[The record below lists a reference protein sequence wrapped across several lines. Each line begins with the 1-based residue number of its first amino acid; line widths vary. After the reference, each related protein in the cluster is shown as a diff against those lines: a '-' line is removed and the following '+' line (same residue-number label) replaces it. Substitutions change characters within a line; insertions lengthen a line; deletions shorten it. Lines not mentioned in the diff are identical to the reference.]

1 MNIFVLDQDPKLAAQ
16 AHLDKHVVKMIIEYA
31 QLLSTAHRLR
41 DGVLHE
47 RVQPMT
53 GRKKK
58 FYLLNGES
66 VRLET
71 RTDGGYMTL
80 GDLEWIPEVTISEY
94 KIVKPVCYSLSHQ
107 NHPCAVWCRESDS
120 NYRWLYALFQE
131 TAVEYTHRYGRI
143 HKTVADIGSFLMQPP
158 KNIPAGDLTPFAQA
172 MGEEFKVH
180 DDAVL
185 AYQNYYV
192 GAKAPFA
199 RWTNRST
206 PSWFKARTKDF
217 NVSHFERTSAVA

>member
-1 MNIFVLDQDPKLAAQ
+1 MNIFALDMSPRLAAQ
-16 AHLDKHVVKMIIEYA
+16 MHLDKHVCKMPVEYA
-31 QLLSTAHRLR
+31 QLLSTAHRLL
-41 DGVLHE
+41 DGTRHD
-47 RVQPMT
+47 RITPQ
-53 GRKKK
+53 GRKKQ
-58 FYLLNGES
+58 FWLLNGES
-66 VRLET
+66 IVEGEWNGEPRLVI
-71 RTDGGYMTL
+71 GN
-80 GDLEWIPEVTISEY
+80 S
-94 KIVKPVCYSLSHQ
+94 VCYSLSHQ

-143 HKTVADIGSFLMQPP
+143 HKTVSDIGSFLMQPP

-192 GAKAPFA
+192 GAKASFA
-199 RWTNRST
+199 RWTNRPT
-206 PSWFKARTKDF
+206 PTWFKARTKDF
-217 NVSHFERTSAVA
+217 HVSHFERTTALA

>member
-1 MNIFVLDQDPKLAAQ
+1 
-16 AHLDKHVVKMIIEYA
+16 MIIEYA

-47 RVQPMT
+47 RIQPTT
-53 GRKKK
+53 GKTKK

-71 RTDGGYMTL
+71 RTEGGYMTL

-94 KIVKPVCYSLSHQ
+94 KVVKPVCYSLSHQ
-107 NHPCAVWCRESDS
+107 NHPCATWARESDS

-143 HKTVADIGSFLMQPP
+143 HKTVADIGSFLMSPP
-158 KNIPAGDLTPFAQA
+158 KNIPAGDRTPFALA
-172 MGEEFKVH
+172 MGDEFK
-180 DDAVL
+180 DEDAVQ
-185 AYQNYYV
+185 AYRNYYL
-192 GAKAPFA
+192 GPKAAFA
-199 RWTNRST
+199 RWTNRAT
-206 PSWFKARTKDF
+206 PDWFKTATKDF
-217 NVSHFERTSAVA
+217 NVSDFERTRPVA